1 MRSSDLRAY
10 WRILNINNRQKKH
23 TVDAISHD
31 LFVEHF
37 EKLGNIPEEELH
49 TFDNETDIFVHDD
62 LENDISVDEVLK
74 CIKKLKN
81 NKSCGYDG
89 ILNEFLKTSSSKLL
103 IAVTTLFNIVLQT
116 GKIPH
121 AWSIGYISPIYKGK
135 GEENDPDNYRGITVL
150 SCFGKLFTS
159 VINDRIH
166 SFF

>member
-1 MRSSDLRAY
+1 M
-10 WRILNINNRQKKH
+10 
-23 TVDAISHD
+23 
-31 LFVEHF
+31 
-37 EKLGNIPEEELH
+37 
-49 TFDNETDIFVHDD
+49 
-62 LENDISVDEVLK
+62 K

-116 GKIPH
+116 DKIPH

-166 SFF
+166 SFFRNQ

>member
-1 MRSSDLRAY
+1 M
-10 WRILNINNRQKKH
+10 
-23 TVDAISHD
+23 T
-31 LFVEHF
+31 
-37 EKLGNIPEEELH
+37 
-49 TFDNETDIFVHDD
+49 
-62 LENDISVDEVLK
+62 

-81 NKSCGYDG
+81 KKSSGYDG

-135 GEENDPDNYRGITVL
+135 GKVNDPANYRGITVL
-150 SCFGKLFTS
+150 SCCAKLFTS

-166 SFF
+166 SSSFFRNQ